1 MMEDKSTATPVVDL
15 VPKEESEDTPA
26 ERNTQSN
33 PEQTREQEVMAIWKQ
48 ASRLFSGLRY
58 GVSSLKDTW
67 YQTRRQFGDTI
78 TSSHKLS
85 YWQKLRVLT
94 DTLEDQELEYLRTL
108 AVKRF
113 EFSAAIFRINAITS
127 ITIPVTTAVVINQVY
142 PGSVQSWIEDDSLVL
157 LIGFFILLIMLI
169 KVFGN
174 VFKARELRIALDL
187 ESARRRLHRGEPSAS
202 EESQESEFD
211 FELPTA

>member
-1 MMEDKSTATPVVDL
+1 
-15 VPKEESEDTPA
+15 
-26 ERNTQSN
+26 
-33 PEQTREQEVMAIWKQ
+33 MAIWKQ

-58 GVSSLKDTW
+58 GISSLKDTW

-85 YWQKLRVLT
+85 YWQKLRALT
-94 DTLEDQELEYLRTL
+94 DTLDDQELEYLRTL

-127 ITIPVTTAVVINQVY
+127 ITIPVTTAVVINKVY

-157 LIGFFILLIMLI
+157 LVGFFIMLIMLI

-187 ESARRRLHRGEPSAS
+187 ESARRRLHRGEASAS

-211 FELPTA
+211 FDLPTA